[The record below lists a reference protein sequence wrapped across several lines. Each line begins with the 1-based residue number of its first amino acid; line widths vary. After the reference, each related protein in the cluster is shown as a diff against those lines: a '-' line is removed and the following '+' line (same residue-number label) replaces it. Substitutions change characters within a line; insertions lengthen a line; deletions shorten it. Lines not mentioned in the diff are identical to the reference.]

1 MNNDQIKELL
11 LSLENTDKDFSVTQ
25 SGKES
30 KKINGLYKPGTFEII
45 IHNQNFTTENQLI
58 YTAIHEYTH
67 HLINCKHIEKGE
79 KLPARSHSTEFWAK
93 FDDLL
98 EIAVSKN
105 LYKRERSESL
115 STLISEAKEIDKEIV
130 KLQKKLGLLL
140 KEIQK
145 KSDEENVR
153 YEDVITHDLNMTR
166 TTAKKCVESNFVN
179 SDCGQSELET
189 ILKTN
194 SKNRMEVELSISNGK
209 TINQA
214 KHNSTQS
221 KESNPFDKLSKEK
234 NRLEKTINQ
243 LQQRLEIVMEQLS
256 VA

>member
-1 MNNDQIKELL
+1 MNNEQIKELL
-11 LSLENTDKDFSVTQ
+11 ISLEDTDKDFSVTQ

-30 KKINGLYKPGTFEII
+30 KKINGLYKPESFEII
-45 IHNQNFTTENQLI
+45 IHNKNFTTENQLI

-67 HLINCKHIEKGE
+67 HLISCKYKDKGE
-79 KLPARSHSTEFWAK
+79 KLPAKSHSTEFWAK

-166 TTAKKCVESNFVN
+166 STAKKCIQSNSIN

-194 SKNRMEVELSISNGK
+194 SKKRMEVEQSLTNGK

-214 KHNSTQS
+214 KHKSTVN
-221 KESNPFDKLSKEK
+221 ESNSFVNLTKEK

-243 LQQRLEIVMEQLS
+243 LQQRLEVVMEQLS
-256 VA
+256 CI

>member
-1 MNNDQIKELL
+1 MNNEQIKELL
-11 LSLENTDKDFSVTQ
+11 ISLEDTDKDFSVTQ

-30 KKINGLYKPGTFEII
+30 KKINGLYKPESFEII
-45 IHNQNFTTENQLI
+45 IHNNNFTTENQLI

-67 HLINCKHIEKGE
+67 HLISCKYKDKGE

-105 LYKRERSESL
+105 LYKRERSELL

-140 KEIQK
+140 KEIEK
-145 KSDEENVR
+145 KSEEENVR
-153 YEDVITHDLNMTR
+153 FEDVITHDLNMTR
-166 TTAKKCVESNFVN
+166 TTAKKCVESNLIN

-194 SKNRMEVELSISNGK
+194 SKKRMEVELSISNGK

-221 KESNPFDKLSKEK
+221 KESNPIDKLSKEK
-234 NRLEKTINQ
+234 NRLEKTISQ

>member
-1 MNNDQIKELL
+1 MQFQCN
-11 LSLENTDKDFSVTQ
+11 FSA
-25 SGKES
+25 
-30 KKINGLYKPGTFEII
+30 TFEII
-45 IHNQNFTTENQLI
+45 IHNKNFSTENELI

-67 HLINCKHIEKGE
+67 HLISCKYKEEGE
-79 KLPARSHSTEFWAK
+79 KLPAKSHSTEFWAK
-93 FDDLL
+93 FDDLI

-115 STLISEAKEIDKEIV
+115 STLITEAKELDKEIV

-140 KEIQK
+140 REIEK
-145 KSDEENVR
+145 KSNEENVR
-153 YEDVITHDLNMTR
+153 FEDVITHDLNMTR
-166 TTAKKCVESNFVN
+166 NTAKKCVESNFVN

-194 SKNRMEVELSISNGK
+194 SKKRREVEISISNGK

-234 NRLEKTINQ
+234 TRLEKTINQ

>member
-1 MNNDQIKELL
+1 MNNEQIKELL
-11 LSLENTDKDFSVTQ
+11 LKLEETNKDFSVTQ

-30 KKINGLYKPGTFEII
+30 KKINGLYKPETFEII
-45 IHNQNFTTENQLI
+45 IHNKNFTTENQLI

-67 HLINCKHIEKGE
+67 HLISCKYKEKGE
-79 KLPARSHSTEFWAK
+79 KLPTKSHSTEFWAK

-115 STLISEAKEIDKEIV
+115 SKLISEAKEIDKEIV

-145 KSDEENVR
+145 KTEEEDVR
-153 YEDVITHDLNMTR
+153 LEDVITHDLNMTK
-166 TTAKKCVESNFVN
+166 TTAKKCIESNSIS

-194 SKNRMEVELSISNGK
+194 SKYRKEVETSISDGK

-214 KHNSTQS
+214 KHNSTQNN
-221 KESNPFDKLSKEK
+221 ESNPFDKLSKEK

-256 VA
+256 VV

>member
-1 MNNDQIKELL
+1 MNNEQIKELL
-11 LSLENTDKDFSVTQ
+11 ISLEDTDKDFSVIQ

-30 KKINGLYKPGTFEII
+30 KKINGLYKSDSFEII
-45 IHNQNFTTENQLI
+45 IHNNNFTTENQLI

-67 HLINCKHIEKGE
+67 HLISCKYKNKGE
-79 KLPARSHSTEFWAK
+79 NLPAKSHSTEFWAK

-140 KEIQK
+140 REIQK

-221 KESNPFDKLSKEK
+221 KESNPIDKLSKEK

>member
-1 MNNDQIKELL
+1 MNNEQIKELL
-11 LSLENTDKDFSVTQ
+11 ISLEDTDKDFSVTQ

-30 KKINGLYKPGTFEII
+30 KKINGLYKPDSFEII
-45 IHNQNFTTENQLI
+45 IHNKNFTTENQLI

-67 HLINCKHIEKGE
+67 HLISCKYKNKGE
-79 KLPARSHSTEFWAK
+79 NLPAKSHSTEFWAK

-140 KEIQK
+140 REIQK

-194 SKNRMEVELSISNGK
+194 SKKRMEVELSISNGK

-221 KESNPFDKLSKEK
+221 KESNPIDKLSKEK

>member
-11 LSLENTDKDFSVTQ
+11 LSLEDTDKDFSVTQ

-30 KKINGLYKPGTFEII
+30 KKVNGLYKPATFEII
-45 IHNQNFTTENQLI
+45 IHNQNFKTENEII

-67 HLINCKHIEKGE
+67 HIMNCEYLNKGQKHPSK
-79 KLPARSHSTEFWAK
+79 SHTTEFWAK

-105 LYKRERSESL
+105 LYKRERSEAL
-115 STLISEAKEIDKEIV
+115 SSMIAEAKELDKEIV

-140 KEIQK
+140 RDIEK
-145 KSDEENVR
+145 KSNEENVR
-153 YEDVITHDLNMTR
+153 FDDVITHDLNMTR
-166 TTAKKCVESNFVN
+166 NTAKKCVESNFVN

-194 SKNRMEVELSISNGK
+194 SKKRLEVEISISNGK

-234 NRLEKTINQ
+234 TRLEKTINQ

>member
-1 MNNDQIKELL
+1 MNNEQIKELL
-11 LSLENTDKDFSVTQ
+11 ISLEDTDKDFSVTQ

-30 KKINGLYKPGTFEII
+30 KKINGFYKPGTFEII
-45 IHNQNFTTENQLI
+45 IHNKNFTTENQLI

-98 EIAVSKN
+98 EIAISKN

-140 KEIQK
+140 KEIEK
-145 KSDEENVR
+145 KSEEENVR
-153 YEDVITHDLNMTR
+153 FEDVITHDLNMTR

-194 SKNRMEVELSISNGK
+194 SKKRMEVELSISNGK

-221 KESNPFDKLSKEK
+221 KESNPIDKLSKEK

>member
-11 LSLENTDKDFSVTQ
+11 LSLEDTDKDFSVTQ

-30 KKINGLYKPGTFEII
+30 KKVNGLYKPATFEII
-45 IHNQNFTTENQLI
+45 IHNKNFATENELI

-67 HLINCKHIEKGE
+67 HLISCKYKEEGE
-79 KLPARSHSTEFWAK
+79 KLPAKSHSTEFWAK

-115 STLISEAKEIDKEIV
+115 STLITEAKELDKEIV

-140 KEIQK
+140 REIEK
-145 KSDEENVR
+145 KSNEENVR
-153 YEDVITHDLNMTR
+153 FEDVITHDLNMTK

-194 SKNRMEVELSISNGK
+194 SKKRLEVEISISNGK

-234 NRLEKTINQ
+234 TRLEKTINQ

>member
-11 LSLENTDKDFSVTQ
+11 LSLEVTNQDFSVTQ

-79 KLPARSHSTEFWAK
+79 KLPAKSHSTEFWGK

-140 KEIQK
+140 KEIEK
-145 KSDEENVR
+145 KSNEENVR
-153 YEDVITHDLNMTR
+153 FEDVVTHDLNMTR
-166 TTAKKCVESNFVN
+166 STAKKCIESNSIN

-194 SKNRMEVELSISNGK
+194 SKKRTEVELLISNGK

-214 KHNSTQS
+214 KYNSTQS
-221 KESNPFDKLSKEK
+221 IESNSIDKLSREK

-243 LQQRLEIVMEQLS
+243 LQQRLEVVIEQLS

>member
-1 MNNDQIKELL
+1 ML
-11 LSLENTDKDFSVTQ
+11 
-25 SGKES
+25 
-30 KKINGLYKPGTFEII
+30 
-45 IHNQNFTTENQLI
+45 
-58 YTAIHEYTH
+58 
-67 HLINCKHIEKGE
+67 
-79 KLPARSHSTEFWAK
+79 R
-93 FDDLL
+93 
-98 EIAVSKN
+98 
-105 LYKRERSESL
+105 
-115 STLISEAKEIDKEIV
+115 
-130 KLQKKLGLLL
+130 
-140 KEIQK
+140 EIQK

-194 SKNRMEVELSISNGK
+194 SKKRMEVELSISNGK

-214 KHNSTQS
+214 KHNSTKS
-221 KESNPFDKLSKEK
+221 KESNPIDKLSKEK

>member
-11 LSLENTDKDFSVTQ
+11 LSLEVTNQDFSVTQ

-45 IHNQNFTTENQLI
+45 IHNKNFTTENQLI

-67 HLINCKHIEKGE
+67 HLISSKYKDKGE
-79 KLPARSHSTEFWAK
+79 KLPAKSHSTEFWGK

-140 KEIQK
+140 KEIEK
-145 KSDEENVR
+145 KSNEENVR
-153 YEDVITHDLNMTR
+153 FEDVVTHDLNMTR
-166 TTAKKCVESNFVN
+166 STAKKCIESNSIN

-194 SKNRMEVELSISNGK
+194 SKKRTEVELLISKGK

-214 KHNSTQS
+214 KYNSTQS
-221 KESNPFDKLSKEK
+221 IESNSINKLAKEK

-243 LQQRLEIVMEQLS
+243 LQQRLEVVIEQLS

>member
-1 MNNDQIKELL
+1 MNNEQIKELL
-11 LSLENTDKDFSVTQ
+11 ISLEDTDKDFSVTQ

-30 KKINGLYKPGTFEII
+30 KRINGLYKPESFEII
-45 IHNQNFTTENQLI
+45 IHNKNFTTENQLI

-67 HLINCKHIEKGE
+67 HLISCKYKDKGE

-140 KEIQK
+140 REIQM

-221 KESNPFDKLSKEK
+221 KESNPIVKLSREK

-243 LQQRLEIVMEQLS
+243 LQQRLEVVIEQLS

>member
-11 LSLENTDKDFSVTQ
+11 LSLEVTNQDFSVTQ

-79 KLPARSHSTEFWAK
+79 KLHARSHSTEFWAK

-98 EIAVSKN
+98 E
-105 LYKRERSESL
+105 
-115 STLISEAKEIDKEIV
+115 
-130 KLQKKLGLLL
+130 
-140 KEIQK
+140 
-145 KSDEENVR
+145 
-153 YEDVITHDLNMTR
+153 
-166 TTAKKCVESNFVN
+166 ESNFVN

-194 SKNRMEVELSISNGK
+194 LKNRMEVELSISNGK

-221 KESNPFDKLSKEK
+221 KESNPIDKLSKEK

>member
-11 LSLENTDKDFSVTQ
+11 LSLEDTDKDFSVTQ

-30 KKINGLYKPGTFEII
+30 KKVNGLYKPATFEII
-45 IHNQNFTTENQLI
+45 IHNKNFSTENELI

-67 HLINCKHIEKGE
+67 HLISCKYKEEGE
-79 KLPARSHSTEFWAK
+79 KLPAKSHSTEFWAK

-115 STLISEAKEIDKEIV
+115 STLITEAKELDKEIV

-140 KEIQK
+140 REIEK
-145 KSDEENVR
+145 KSNEENVR
-153 YEDVITHDLNMTR
+153 FEDVITHDLNMTK

-194 SKNRMEVELSISNGK
+194 SKKRLEVEISISNGK

-234 NRLEKTINQ
+234 TRLEKTINQ

>member
-1 MNNDQIKELL
+1 MNNEQIKELL
-11 LSLENTDKDFSVTQ
+11 ISLEDTDKDFSVIQ

-30 KKINGLYKPGTFEII
+30 KKINGLYKPDSFEII
-45 IHNQNFTTENQLI
+45 IHNNNFTTENQLI

-67 HLINCKHIEKGE
+67 HLISCKYKEEGE
-79 KLPARSHSTEFWAK
+79 KLPAKSHSTGFWAK
-93 FDDLL
+93 FDDLI
-98 EIAVSKN
+98 EIAVNKN

-140 KEIQK
+140 KEIEK
-145 KSDEENVR
+145 KSEEENVR
-153 YEDVITHDLNMTR
+153 FEDVITHDLNMTR
-166 TTAKKCVESNFVN
+166 TTAKKCVESNIVN

-194 SKNRMEVELSISNGK
+194 SKKRMEVELSISNGK

-214 KHNSTQS
+214 KHNSSQS
-221 KESNPFDKLSKEK
+221 KEFNPIDKLSKEK